1 VARVTPGSIEEAQ
14 ALLAEGGRRV
24 LFVGGGTALPP
35 GPPVDLEISSE
46 KLDRVIE
53 YEPADQVV
61 IVECGLRLAQL
72 QRELAKHGQR
82 LALDPPQPD
91 KATLGGIVA
100 ANSFGP
106 LRTRF
111 GSVRDL
117 IIGVSVVRA
126 DGTRAKGGGKVVKT
140 VAGFDLPKLM
150 CGSWGTLA
158 FIATVTFRVHP
169 LPEESVTLCARGGD
183 PLELV
188 RRVRAQQLEPAA
200 MLAISQGKGWDV
212 YLRFEGFAAGVRAQ
226 RDKLRDLEESA
237 WPEPAPAGARVRF
250 GNTRELVGRRQLKN
264 FAGLQPVHVLAG
276 ESARIIPD
284 QQYQHLFETDIRRLG
299 RPCYV
304 AKRVAVLDRTV
315 SISARRGPCPTGQR
329 ASFVV
334 EQGRLGPADGFN
346 PGRRLRCRLGL
357 HWCLGRRFHRGRGS
371 RLLGL
376 DCLGL
381 DCLGLRRLRGR
392 RRNRLRFGGRGSARG
407 THLGFGSL
415 LLFAFRNE
423 GGRIEQRSE
432 FAADPTGG
440 PGQLDEQINEG
451 LCDRLSRCQPHIG
464 LATRPLF
471 NTDLDA
477 GEQARIGQACTL
489 ESFPTG
495 QSCGERTDLILLGN
509 EVDLRRER
517 FAKCRRNVKLAETC
531 RMGNR
536 ADRKQRRGDYPRAK
550 RRDAQSAHPD
560 RFLFEV
566 IKITSWI

>member
-1 VARVTPGSIEEAQ
+1 MARVTPGSIEEAQ
-14 ALLAEGGRRV
+14 ALLAEGGRRL

-61 IVECGLRLAQL
+61 IVECGVTLAGL

-169 LPEESVTLCARGGD
+169 LPEEAVTLCARGGD

-200 MLAISQGKGWDV
+200 MLAISQEKGWDV

-237 WPEPAPAGARVRF
+237 WPEPAPAGASVRF
-250 GNTRELVGRRQLKN
+250 GALPT
-264 FAGLQPVHVLAG
+264 HVA
-276 ESARIIPD
+276 
-284 QQYQHLFETDIRRLG
+284 Q
-299 RPCYV
+299 V
-304 AKRVAVLDRTV
+304 AKALAPLG
-315 SISARRGPCPTGQR
+315 ARLEWLPP
-329 ASFVV
+329 
-334 EQGRLGPADGFN
+334 
-346 PGRRLRCRLGL
+346 LGL
-357 HWCLGRRFHRGRGS
+357 GFACRG
-371 RLLGL
+371 
-376 DCLGL
+376 
-381 DCLGLRRLRGR
+381 
-392 RRNRLRFGGRGSARG
+392 
-407 THLGFGSL
+407 
-415 LLFAFRNE
+415 
-423 GGRIEQRSE
+423 
-432 FAADPTGG
+432 AADPAALQG
-440 PGQLDEQINEG
+440 
-451 LCDRLSRCQPHIG
+451 
-464 LATRPLF
+464 A
-471 NTDLDA
+471 
-477 GEQARIGQACTL
+477 
-489 ESFPTG
+489 
-495 QSCGERTDLILLGN
+495 
-509 EVDLRRER
+509 RRE
-517 FAKCRRNVKLAETC
+517 LAAL
-531 RMGNR
+531 GGWLA
-536 ADRKQRRGDYPRAK
+536 ADGDWGPAPGSLGLQRSVKQRLDPAGVLAPG
-550 RRDAQSAHPD
+550 
-560 RFLFEV
+560 RFLV
-566 IKITSWI
+566 